1 MARGQSALC
10 SHWGY
15 GNLWTLQRDKVKGW
29 ERGRYGNGMS
39 DSFPSSLHRH
49 TKTESHPSCKNTKTT
64 YTAGLDGGDI
74 QGHWH
79 TAHSSPLRDRWPHA
93 PCRGALLGVIES
105 WMTRYDREREGSSA
119 SSAHTRRSSPSYV
132 CGCLYH
138 FLALPPAGWK
148 KKGNR
153 RRLNVD
159 FHLGEKTSWKK
170 SEIRSWKYVKALL
183 FFHREEV
190 FFVLPHI
197 SYQMYWTDV
206 ERDIKDSRLIS
217 PVLTWCFFLLSFF
230 LLRQI
235 IQYFENVVFIGVELP
250 LHP

>member
-1 MARGQSALC
+1 MAEIYKGTDTLHTRLLC
-10 SHWGY
+10 V
-15 GNLWTLQRDKVKGW
+15 TD
-29 ERGRYGNGMS
+29 
-39 DSFPSSLHRH
+39 DH
-49 TKTESHPSCKNTKTT
+49 TPRVV
-64 YTAGLDGGDI
+64 GL
-74 QGHWH
+74 
-79 TAHSSPLRDRWPHA
+79 
-93 PCRGALLGVIES
+93 CVGVLES
-105 WMTRYDREREGSSA
+105 WMTRYDQEREGSSV

-138 FLALPPAGWK
+138 CLALPPAGWK

-153 RRLNVD
+153 RWLNVD

-183 FFHREEV
+183 FFHCEDV

-197 SYQMYWTDV
+197 PYQMYWTDV

-230 LLRQI
+230 
-235 IQYFENVVFIGVELP
+235 YFARSYSILKMLCSLG
-250 LHP
+250 

>member
-15 GNLWTLQRDKVKGW
+15 GNLWTLQREKVKGW

-93 PCRGALLGVIES
+93 PCRGALLGVLES
-105 WMTRYDREREGSSA
+105 WMTRYDQEREGSSV

-138 FLALPPAGWK
+138 CLALPPAGWK

-153 RRLNVD
+153 RWLNVD

-183 FFHREEV
+183 FFHREDV
-190 FFVLPHI
+190 FFCSSSH
-197 SYQMYWTDV
+197 
-206 ERDIKDSRLIS
+206 LIS
-217 PVLTWCFFLLSFF
+217 DVLNRCRTRHKRQQADITRSNMMFLPSFLF

>member
-1 MARGQSALC
+1 MAEIYKGTDTLHTRLLC
-10 SHWGY
+10 V
-15 GNLWTLQRDKVKGW
+15 TD
-29 ERGRYGNGMS
+29 
-39 DSFPSSLHRH
+39 DH
-49 TKTESHPSCKNTKTT
+49 TPRVV
-64 YTAGLDGGDI
+64 GL
-74 QGHWH
+74 
-79 TAHSSPLRDRWPHA
+79 
-93 PCRGALLGVIES
+93 CVGVLES
-105 WMTRYDREREGSSA
+105 WMTRYDQEREGSSV

-138 FLALPPAGWK
+138 CLALLPAGWK

-153 RRLNVD
+153 RWLNVD

-183 FFHREEV
+183 FFHREDV

-197 SYQMYWTDV
+197 PYQMYWTDV

-230 LLRQI
+230 
-235 IQYFENVVFIGVELP
+235 YFARSYSILKMLCSLG
-250 LHP
+250 

>member
-1 MARGQSALC
+1 MAEIYKGTDTLHTRLLC
-10 SHWGY
+10 V
-15 GNLWTLQRDKVKGW
+15 TD
-29 ERGRYGNGMS
+29 
-39 DSFPSSLHRH
+39 DH
-49 TKTESHPSCKNTKTT
+49 TPRVV
-64 YTAGLDGGDI
+64 GL
-74 QGHWH
+74 
-79 TAHSSPLRDRWPHA
+79 
-93 PCRGALLGVIES
+93 CVGVLES
-105 WMTRYDREREGSSA
+105 WMTRYDQEREGSSV

-138 FLALPPAGWK
+138 CLALPPAGWK

-153 RRLNVD
+153 RWLNVD

-183 FFHREEV
+183 FFHREDV

-197 SYQMYWTDV
+197 PYQMYWTDV

-230 LLRQI
+230 
-235 IQYFENVVFIGVELP
+235 YFARSYSILKMLCSLG
-250 LHP
+250 

>member
-1 MARGQSALC
+1 MAEIYKGTDTLHTRLLC
-10 SHWGY
+10 V
-15 GNLWTLQRDKVKGW
+15 TD
-29 ERGRYGNGMS
+29 
-39 DSFPSSLHRH
+39 DH
-49 TKTESHPSCKNTKTT
+49 TPPVV
-64 YTAGLDGGDI
+64 GL
-74 QGHWH
+74 
-79 TAHSSPLRDRWPHA
+79 
-93 PCRGALLGVIES
+93 CVGVLES
-105 WMTRYDREREGSSA
+105 WMTRYDQEREGSSV

-138 FLALPPAGWK
+138 CLALPPAGWK

-153 RRLNVD
+153 RWLNVD

-183 FFHREEV
+183 FFHREDV

-230 LLRQI
+230 
-235 IQYFENVVFIGVELP
+235 YFARSYSILKMLCSLG
-250 LHP
+250 

>member
-1 MARGQSALC
+1 MAEIYKGTDTLHTRLLC
-10 SHWGY
+10 V
-15 GNLWTLQRDKVKGW
+15 TD
-29 ERGRYGNGMS
+29 
-39 DSFPSSLHRH
+39 DH
-49 TKTESHPSCKNTKTT
+49 TPRVV
-64 YTAGLDGGDI
+64 GL
-74 QGHWH
+74 
-79 TAHSSPLRDRWPHA
+79 
-93 PCRGALLGVIES
+93 CVGVLES
-105 WMTRYDREREGSSA
+105 WMTRYDQEREGSSV

-138 FLALPPAGWK
+138 CLALPPAGWK

-153 RRLNVD
+153 RWLNVD

-183 FFHREEV
+183 FFHREDV

-230 LLRQI
+230 
-235 IQYFENVVFIGVELP
+235 YFARSYSILKMLCSLG
-250 LHP
+250 

>member
-1 MARGQSALC
+1 MAEIYKGTDTLHTRLLC
-10 SHWGY
+10 V
-15 GNLWTLQRDKVKGW
+15 TD
-29 ERGRYGNGMS
+29 
-39 DSFPSSLHRH
+39 DH
-49 TKTESHPSCKNTKTT
+49 TPRVV
-64 YTAGLDGGDI
+64 GL
-74 QGHWH
+74 
-79 TAHSSPLRDRWPHA
+79 
-93 PCRGALLGVIES
+93 CVGVLES
-105 WMTRYDREREGSSA
+105 WMTRYDQEREGSSV

-138 FLALPPAGWK
+138 CLALPPAGWK

-153 RRLNVD
+153 RWLNVD

-183 FFHREEV
+183 FFHREDV
-190 FFVLPHI
+190 FFCSSSH
-197 SYQMYWTDV
+197 
-206 ERDIKDSRLIS
+206 LIS
-217 PVLTWCFFLLSFF
+217 DVLNRCRTRHKRQQADITRSNMMFLPSFFF

>member
-1 MARGQSALC
+1 MAEIYKGTDTLHTRLLC
-10 SHWGY
+10 V
-15 GNLWTLQRDKVKGW
+15 TD
-29 ERGRYGNGMS
+29 
-39 DSFPSSLHRH
+39 DH
-49 TKTESHPSCKNTKTT
+49 TPRVV
-64 YTAGLDGGDI
+64 GL
-74 QGHWH
+74 
-79 TAHSSPLRDRWPHA
+79 
-93 PCRGALLGVIES
+93 CVGVLES
-105 WMTRYDREREGSSA
+105 WMTRYDQEREGSSV
-119 SSAHTRRSSPSYV
+119 SSAHTWRSSPSYV

-138 FLALPPAGWK
+138 CLALPPAGWK

-153 RRLNVD
+153 RWLNVD

-183 FFHREEV
+183 FFHREDV

-230 LLRQI
+230 
-235 IQYFENVVFIGVELP
+235 YFARSYSILKMLCSLG
-250 LHP
+250 

>member
-1 MARGQSALC
+1 MAEIYKGTDTLHTRLLC
-10 SHWGY
+10 V
-15 GNLWTLQRDKVKGW
+15 TD
-29 ERGRYGNGMS
+29 
-39 DSFPSSLHRH
+39 DH
-49 TKTESHPSCKNTKTT
+49 TPRVV
-64 YTAGLDGGDI
+64 GL
-74 QGHWH
+74 
-79 TAHSSPLRDRWPHA
+79 
-93 PCRGALLGVIES
+93 CVGVLES
-105 WMTRYDREREGSSA
+105 WMTRYDQEREGSSV

-138 FLALPPAGWK
+138 CLALPPAGWK

-153 RRLNVD
+153 RWLNVD

-183 FFHREEV
+183 FFHREDV

-217 PVLTWCFFLLSFF
+217 PVLTWCFFLLS
-230 LLRQI
+230 
-235 IQYFENVVFIGVELP
+235 YFYFARSYSILKMLCSLG
-250 LHP
+250 

>member
-1 MARGQSALC
+1 MAEIYKGTDTLHTRLLC
-10 SHWGY
+10 V
-15 GNLWTLQRDKVKGW
+15 TD
-29 ERGRYGNGMS
+29 
-39 DSFPSSLHRH
+39 DH
-49 TKTESHPSCKNTKTT
+49 TPRVV
-64 YTAGLDGGDI
+64 GL
-74 QGHWH
+74 
-79 TAHSSPLRDRWPHA
+79 
-93 PCRGALLGVIES
+93 CVGVLES
-105 WMTRYDREREGSSA
+105 WMTRYDQEREGSSV

-138 FLALPPAGWK
+138 CLALPPAGWK

-153 RRLNVD
+153 RWLNVD

-183 FFHREEV
+183 FFHREDV